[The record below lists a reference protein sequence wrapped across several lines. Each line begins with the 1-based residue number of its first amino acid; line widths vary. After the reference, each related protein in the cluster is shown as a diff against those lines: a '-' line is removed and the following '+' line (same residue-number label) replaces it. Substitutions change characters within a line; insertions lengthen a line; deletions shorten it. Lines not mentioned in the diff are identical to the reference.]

1 MNNSI
6 LRKVGFISIF
16 LVGVVTGASGLWL
29 VVQNNT
35 ELRYYLLE
43 QPIGNQP
50 HTRVSDFVQAIV
62 HHDDASALQLWE
74 VFDDSSSGTQSG
86 LVKRRAD
93 VISDLM
99 AEGISPDY
107 LVLDVEWW
115 TTCCEP
121 SVTNDSRNAGGARI
135 GVQFL
140 DRDGN
145 PIHYTFDVF
154 ARRQPYFGGAEGY
167 PPRDWVIR
175 DVYSD
180 DQEPLFWLLI
190 YEPQIRHI
198 ESSEPSNT

>member
-6 LRKVGFISIF
+6 LRKVGFIFIF
-16 LVGVVTGASGLWL
+16 LAGVVIGASGLWL
-29 VVQNNT
+29 VVQNNA

-50 HTRVSDFVQAIV
+50 HTKVSDFVQAIV
-62 HHDDASALQLWE
+62 RKDNASALQLWE
-74 VFDDSSSGTQSG
+74 IYDDSPSGTQTE
-86 LVKRRAD
+86 LVKRRED
-93 VISDLM
+93 VISHLI

-107 LVLDVEWW
+107 LVLHVEWW

-135 GVQFL
+135 SVQFL
-140 DRDGN
+140 NRDGN
-145 PIHYTFDVF
+145 PILYTFDVF

-175 DVYSD
+175 DVYTD
-180 DQEPLFWLLI
+180 GQEPLFWLLI

-198 ESSEPSNT
+198 ESSEP